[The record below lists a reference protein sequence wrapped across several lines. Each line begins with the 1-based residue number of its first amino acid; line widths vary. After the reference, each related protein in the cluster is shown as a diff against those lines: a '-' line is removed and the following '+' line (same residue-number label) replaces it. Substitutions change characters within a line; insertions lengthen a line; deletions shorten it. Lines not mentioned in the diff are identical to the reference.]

1 MARIRSVHPGLF
13 KDEAFM
19 ELSMAARVLVIG
31 IWTLADDHGVFEW
44 KPRLI
49 RAEIFPGENVEIEP
63 LLDELMAQHC
73 IQRFN
78 DSGRTYAVIRNFCLY
93 QRPRMP
99 SYRHPFPQDVSNYA
113 GIERRK
119 AEELVQAS
127 SRKPSSKTTDDAS
140 PTAGPPQPNGSP
152 TEKSPHRR
160 GEKGRGREEESQT
173 DRSES
178 VVVVVPDAK
187 AEMTTTTTVSKSAS
201 QGKAGL
207 GRLLGR
213 PLPADW
219 VPDAPLC
226 EKVLADFGMSVED
239 ISAEL
244 PAFHALNV
252 QNGTLSQDWHAT
264 FYLFAKRWKERQARS
279 APRVEL
285 SKAPTA
291 SKPFEPSEKDWD
303 LTAKIFAQT
312 GRWSHQFGSDPLSGR
327 CRCPISILQK
337 HGIDPTTGEKLGPI
351 VPAVEGSIPQ

>member
-49 RAEIFPGENVEIEP
+49 RAEVFPSDNVEIEP
-63 LLDELMAQHC
+63 LLDELMAQRC
-73 IQRFN
+73 IQRFSN
-78 DSGRTYAVIRNFCLY
+78 SGRTYAVIRNFCLY

-99 SYRHPFPQDVSNYA
+99 SYRHPFPQDVSDYA

-127 SRKPSSKTTDDAS
+127 GRKAPSKNADDAS
-140 PTAGPPQPNGSP
+140 PVAGLPQPDRSP
-152 TEKSPHRR
+152 AEKSPHGR

-173 DRSES
+173 DQSEP
-178 VVVVVPDAK
+178 VVVVPDAN
-187 AEMTTTTTVSKSAS
+187 AEMTTTTTVSKPSS
-201 QGKAGL
+201 QGKAGPGGIL
-207 GRLLGR
+207 GQ

-226 EKVLADFGMSVED
+226 QKVLADFAMRAED

-244 PAFHALNV
+244 PAFHALNL
-252 QNGTLSQDWHAT
+252 QSGMRSQDWQST

-291 SKPFEPSEKDWD
+291 TKPFEPSEKDWD
-303 LTAKIFAQT
+303 STTKIFAQT
-312 GRWSHQFGSDPLSGR
+312 GRWSHQFGPDPLSGR

-337 HGIDPTTGEKLGPI
+337 HGIDPTTGEKLTPV
-351 VPAVEGSIPQ
+351 VPAVVAANPQ

>member
-49 RAEIFPGENVEIEP
+49 RAEVFPSDNVEIEQ
-63 LLDELMAQHC
+63 LLDELIAQHC

-78 DSGRTYAVIRNFCLY
+78 NSGRPYGIIRNFCLF

-127 SRKPSSKTTDDAS
+127 GRKPSSKTTDNDS
-140 PTAGPPQPNGSP
+140 PAAELSQPNGSP

-160 GEKGRGREEESQT
+160 GEKGRGIEEESQT
-173 DRSES
+173 DELET
-178 VVVVVPDAK
+178 VVVVVPDAT
-187 AEMTTTTTVSKSAS
+187 EMTTTTTVSKSSS
-201 QGKAGL
+201 QAKSGL
-207 GRLLGR
+207 GGLLGR

-244 PAFHALNV
+244 SAFHALNV
-252 QNGTLSQDWHAT
+252 QNGTRSQDWQAT

-279 APRVEL
+279 APRV
-285 SKAPTA
+285 SKAPTVT
-291 SKPFEPSEKDWD
+291 KPFEPSEKDWD
-303 LTAKIFAQT
+303 STVKIFAQT

-337 HGIDPTTGEKLGPI
+337 HSIDPTTGEKLRPI
-351 VPAVEGSIPQ
+351 LPAVEGANPQ